1 MRVRAEAAVAC
12 SCVREEPD
20 GTAGALNYGTQID
33 LVKVAMKLNVKTCRI
48 CSHSRAA
55 HSGRDRCALCHCTG
69 RPQAYE
75 QEAFQFRRGE
85 HGNVTGD
92 TRKR

>member
-1 MRVRAEAAVAC
+1 MQHLREAALGW
-12 SCVREEPD
+12 SCVREALVSRL
-20 GTAGALNYGTQID
+20 GVLNYGTQID
-33 LVKVAMKLNVKTCRI
+33 LEKVAMKLNVKTCRI

-69 RPQAYE
+69 RPQSYE

-85 HGNVTGD
+85 HSNVTGD